1 MVFSPRT
8 RQALL
13 TLCALALGWSNGAA
27 QAASVVMSGKMGSKA
42 LLVIDGGQPKALA
55 AGESH
60 QGVKVIQVQDDRV
73 VVEVQGERETITLG
87 GVPTIIMGASAGPS
101 GTEIVLAAGE
111 GGHFLTQ
118 GTING
123 RSTRFMVDTGATS
136 VAISADEARRL
147 GIKYE
152 HGETMYGST
161 ANGMVK
167 GYRIRLN
174 SVRIQ
179 NVEVFDVE
187 AAVLPMPM
195 PYILL
200 GNSFLTRFQMNR
212 HNDMLRLT
220 RRF

>member
-1 MVFSPRT
+1 
-8 RQALL
+8 
-13 TLCALALGWSNGAA
+13 
-27 QAASVVMSGKMGSKA
+27 MSGKMGSKA
-42 LLVIDGGQPKALA
+42 LLVVDGGQPKALA

-73 VVEVQGERETITLG
+73 VVEVQGERETITMG
-87 GVPTIIMGASAGPS
+87 GVPTIIMGGSSGPS

-187 AAVLPMPM
+187 AAVLPLPM

-200 GNSFLTRFQMNR
+200 GNSYLTRFQMNR

>member
-1 MVFSPRT
+1 MVLSPRT
-8 RQALL
+8 RTSLLALW
-13 TLCALALGWSNGAA
+13 CLALGWA
-27 QAASVVMSGKMGSKA
+27 QGSAHGASVVMSGKMGSKA
-42 LLVIDGGQPKALA
+42 LLVVDGGQPKALA

-73 VVEVQGERETITLG
+73 VVEVQGERETITMG
-87 GVPTIIMGASAGPS
+87 GVPTIIMGGSSGPS
-101 GTEIVLAAGE
+101 GTEIVLAAGA
-111 GGHFLTQ
+111 GGHFLTA

-123 RSTRFMVDTGATS
+123 RTTRFMVDTGATTI
-136 VAISADEARRL
+136 AISADEARRL

-152 HGETMYGST
+152 QGETMYGST

>member
-1 MVFSPRT
+1 MAHSPLSFRV
-8 RQALL
+8 LL
-13 TLCALALGWSNGAA
+13 TMGCLALAGVHGATF
-27 QAASVVMSGKMGSKA
+27 AASVVMSGKMGARA

-60 QGVKVIQVQDDRV
+60 QGVKVIQVQDDRAII
-73 VVEVQGERETITLG
+73 EVQGERETIVIG
-87 GVPTIIMGASAGPS
+87 GVPTIIMGGSAGPS
-101 GTEIVLAAGE
+101 GTEIVLAAGA
-111 GGHFLTQ
+111 GGHFLTA
-118 GTING
+118 GAING
-123 RSTRFMVDTGATS
+123 RTTRFMVDTGATT
-136 VAISADEARRL
+136 VAISADEAKRL
-147 GIKYE
+147 GLKYE
-152 HGETMYGST
+152 QGETMYGST
-161 ANGMVK
+161 ANGVVK
-167 GYRIRLN
+167 GYRIRLS